1 MLLFDVYLTTLYSG
15 SMSRTIN
22 DAPLTTREARKR
34 LAPGLYWRSVDTEI
48 HVGYRKG
55 KRAGV
60 WLVRWR
66 NGTGY
71 RQAAVGPADD
81 VIGIGNLDYRAAV
94 KDALDQVAAA
104 RIEAK
109 ALADG
114 PQQTVRLAVEA
125 YIESRNARA
134 SRRVGRPVRSD
145 AAHRLE
151 RYVIGRSKHGQRKAV
166 AAAPISEIA
175 LHKLTERN
183 LIDWRESVSVGL
195 KATAVQRL
203 VSDFK
208 AALNSAY
215 ERNRDRLPPALPSIV
230 KSGLKAALV
239 DEDEMV
245 SLARENQ
252 ILSDAQISDLIRAT
266 HEVDAEHDWDGDL
279 FRLIVVMAATGARFS
294 QVARLRVLDVQTGAG
309 RLMVPA
315 SRKGR
320 GGRGGVTPVP
330 VGRDVLDALAP
341 ILSGRSKNAP
351 LLERWR
357 YAQKPGTIR
366 WHRERRQAWETP
378 SEIVRFWGEIRE
390 RVGLPDVVPYAFRHS
405 SIVRGIRA
413 NLPLRLVAAIHDT
426 SVMMIERH
434 YARFIADGL
443 DMLAARAIV
452 PLVPEMGSGNDRL
465 AVA

>member
-1 MLLFDVYLTTLYSG
+1 
-15 SMSRTIN
+15 MSRTIN

-71 RQAAVGPADD
+71 RQASIGPADD
-81 VIGIGNLDYRAAV
+81 VIAIGNLDYRAAV
-94 KDALDQVAAA
+94 KDALDHVTAA

-134 SRRVGRPVRSD
+134 SRRVGRTVRSD

-183 LIDWRESVSVGL
+183 LLDWREGMSAGL

-203 VSDFK
+203 VNDFK
-208 AALNSAY
+208 AALNSTY

-239 DEDEMV
+239 DEDETV
-245 SLARENQ
+245 PLARENQ
-252 ILSDAQISDLIRAT
+252 NSLGRTDKRSDQG
-266 HEVDAEHDWDGDL
+266 H
-279 FRLIVVMAATGARFS
+279 
-294 QVARLRVLDVQTGAG
+294 
-309 RLMVPA
+309 P
-315 SRKGR
+315 
-320 GGRGGVTPVP
+320 
-330 VGRDVLDALAP
+330 
-341 ILSGRSKNAP
+341 
-351 LLERWR
+351 
-357 YAQKPGTIR
+357 
-366 WHRERRQAWETP
+366 
-378 SEIVRFWGEIRE
+378 
-390 RVGLPDVVPYAFRHS
+390 
-405 SIVRGIRA
+405 
-413 NLPLRLVAAIHDT
+413 
-426 SVMMIERH
+426 
-434 YARFIADGL
+434 
-443 DMLAARAIV
+443 
-452 PLVPEMGSGNDRL
+452 
-465 AVA
+465 